1 MGMQCNSDNEPAAK
15 KIKDVNKLSD
25 VCYNTIRDNLITI
38 ILPPIT
44 SDIAYCS
51 LIFWQRVNDTGGFG
65 KRKFSRGSS
74 G

>member
-51 LIFWQRVNDTGGFG
+51 E
-65 KRKFSRGSS
+65 RKYEQ
-74 G
+74 

>member
-1 MGMQCNSDNEPAAK
+1 MKCNSNNEPAAK

-44 SDIAYCS
+44 SDM
-51 LIFWQRVNDTGGFG
+51 
-65 KRKFSRGSS
+65 
-74 G
+74 